1 MEDVQRRSQ
10 RARETREH
18 LARTLEAICPDPWRT
33 FTTRAHVLL
42 GTTLATSE
50 CVHHV
55 GQRLTTLGSDLSS
68 PSAVWAPLTPASAD
82 AARTRL
88 AGTVWQRSELATLAY
103 RGFLALGRAL
113 ARIGVSANA
122 LTYASLVFALVGCLA
137 AARGYFVPA
146 ALAIVIGGACDALDG
161 VVARSTNTTSRYGAL
176 LDSTIDR
183 VSDTLPLLGIVVF
196 HAHFPVLA
204 LLPGLALI
212 GAIVIP
218 YARART
224 EALGAKLPSLFMRR
238 PERVVL
244 LVACL
249 MLGGWHAVPGSA
261 ALLLLVGTALL
272 ALLNLVGGIVVLR
285 AARRALD
292 GSGVATTVEPAFRGS

>member
-1 MEDVQRRSQ
+1 
-10 RARETREH
+10 
-18 LARTLEAICPDPWRT
+18 
-33 FTTRAHVLL
+33 
-42 GTTLATSE
+42 
-50 CVHHV
+50 
-55 GQRLTTLGSDLSS
+55 LTTLGTDLSS
-68 PSAVWAPLTPASAD
+68 PNAVWTPLKPPPADPGLS
-82 AARTRL
+82 RL
-88 AGTVWQRSELATLAY
+88 AGTVWQRIELAVLAY
-103 RGFLALGRAL
+103 RGFLAIGRGL

-122 LTYASLVFALVGCLA
+122 LTYASLVFALAGCVGA
-137 AARGYFVPA
+137 ASGYFIPA
-146 ALAIVIGGACDALDG
+146 ALAIVLGGACDALDG

-212 GAIVIP
+212 GAVVIP

-238 PERVVL
+238 PERVIL

-249 MLGGWHAVPGSA
+249 LFGGWHAAPGSA
-261 ALLLLVGTALL
+261 ALLLLGGTGLL
-272 ALLNLVGGIVVLR
+272 AILNLAGGVVVLR

-292 GSGVATTVEPAFRGS
+292 GFSGGATTEPALRGS

>member
-1 MEDVQRRSQ
+1 MV
-10 RARETREH
+10 
-18 LARTLEAICPDPWRT
+18 L
-33 FTTRAHVLL
+33 RAHLLL
-42 GTTLATSE
+42 GTTLATSD

-55 GQRLTTLGSDLSS
+55 GQRLTTLGTDLSS
-68 PSAVWAPLTPASAD
+68 PTAVWTPLKPSTVDPA
-82 AARTRL
+82 AARL
-88 AGTVWQRSELATLAY
+88 AGTVWQRSEFATLTY

-113 ARIGVSANA
+113 ARAGVSANA
-122 LTYASLVFALVGCLA
+122 LTYASLVFALGGCLA

-146 ALAIVIGGACDALDG
+146 ALAIVVGGVCDALDG

-183 VSDTLPLLGIVVF
+183 VSDTLPLLGISVF

-212 GAIVIP
+212 GTIVIP

-249 MLGGWHAVPGSA
+249 LLGGWHAAPGSVAPWLLAGTGLLA
-261 ALLLLVGTALL
+261 AL
-272 ALLNLVGGIVVLR
+272 NFVGGVMVLR

-292 GSGVATTVEPAFRGS
+292 GSAGGATTEPTLRGS